1 MILNVKMPT
10 FLPKKALYVQ
20 SLAPVPSWQIKI
32 EGGNELQPNEI

>member
-10 FLPKKALYVQ
+10 FLPKALYVQ
-20 SLAPVPSWQIKI
+20 TLAPVPSWQIKI